1 MYALQ
6 YSQIIKPELS
16 VRCIHY
22 GLIFIGCRSQVLDDG
37 HTDMPLLESAEKSRP
52 RFLPHRNITNVSAK
66 CAGYSSMVKRRKHW
80 MHHWIKR
87 MCIHRLSLERML
99 ASVGFRSRFPSVMI
113 QSFYHVFCGWWVR
126 SHCPGPS
133 EGLYGTV
140 RMILVTYPELF
151 LRIFKL
157 PQFHMGVDPI
167 TKSATVWQGSQLS
180 NHGGK

>member
-1 MYALQ
+1 MYKLQ
-6 YSQIIKPELS
+6 YSKLTNPEIS

-37 HTDMPLLESAEKSRP
+37 HTDMPLLESAEKCRP
-52 RFLPHRNITNVSAK
+52 RFLPHRNTTNVSAK
-66 CAGYSSMVKRRKHW
+66 CARGSSMAKRRKHW
-80 MHHWIKR
+80 IHHWIKR

-99 ASVGFRSRFPSVMI
+99 ASVGFRSRLPSVMI
-113 QSFYHVFCGWWVR
+113 QSFYHIFCGWWVR

-133 EGLYGTV
+133 EGFYGTV
-140 RMILVTYPELF
+140 RMILVTYPKLF
-151 LRIFKL
+151 LRILKL

-167 TKSATVWQGSQLS
+167 TKSATVWQGSHLS

>member
-22 GLIFIGCRSQVLDDG
+22 GLILIGCRSQVLDDG

-66 CAGYSSMVKRRKHW
+66 CAGDSSMVKRREYW
-80 MHHWIKR
+80 IHHWIKR
-87 MCIHRLSLERML
+87 MCMHRLSLERMV
-99 ASVGFRSRFPSVMI
+99 ASIGFRSRFPSVMI

-126 SHCPGPS
+126 SHYPGPS
-133 EGLYGTV
+133 EGLYGAV

-151 LRIFKL
+151 LRFFKL

-167 TKSATVWQGSQLS
+167 TKSATVWQGSHLS